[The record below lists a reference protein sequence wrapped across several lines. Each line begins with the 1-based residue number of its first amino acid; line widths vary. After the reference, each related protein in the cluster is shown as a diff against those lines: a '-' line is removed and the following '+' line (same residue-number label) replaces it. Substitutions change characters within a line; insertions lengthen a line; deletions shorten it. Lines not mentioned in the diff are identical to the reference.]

1 MNKAAAKHPQIK
13 FCGMRRP
20 EDIALANQYQPDYLG
35 LIFAPSKRQV
45 SPEHAAHLVR
55 QLDPGIQAVG
65 VFVDETPAT
74 IDAIARSVG
83 LNAVQLH
90 GHETAA
96 DWQALRKLLP
106 AGTAIWQ
113 KLSIP
118 VDAGLAAQR
127 VADYS
132 QMIEALQA
140 LQAGTSVASGGA
152 TGSQPLLPDVWLLDT
167 EVGGQSGGTGQTF
180 PWRLLRDFAARYP
193 VACAGG
199 LNPDNVAAAILALQP
214 AIVDCSSGIERNL
227 EKQADLM
234 AAFCHAVRD

>member
-1 MNKAAAKHPQIK
+1 MNSKVTKQPQIK

-20 EDIALANQYQPDYLG
+20 EDIALANQYRPDYIG

-45 SPEHAAHLVR
+45 SAEQAARLVR
-55 QLDPGIQAVG
+55 QLDPDIRAVG

-74 IDAIARSVG
+74 IDAIAREVG

-90 GHETAA
+90 GHETASE
-96 DWQALRKLLP
+96 WQALRALLP
-106 AGTAIWQ
+106 TGTAIWQ

-127 VADYS
+127 VADYK
-132 QMIEALQA
+132 QMIEALKSGTDGAMMVHQQA
-140 LQAGTSVASGGA
+140 
-152 TGSQPLLPDVWLLDT
+152 LPDVWLLDT

-180 PWRLLRDFAARYP
+180 PWSLLRDFAVYYP

-199 LNPDNVAAAILALQP
+199 LNPGNVAAAIEALQP

-234 AAFCHAVRD
+234 AAFCQAVRG